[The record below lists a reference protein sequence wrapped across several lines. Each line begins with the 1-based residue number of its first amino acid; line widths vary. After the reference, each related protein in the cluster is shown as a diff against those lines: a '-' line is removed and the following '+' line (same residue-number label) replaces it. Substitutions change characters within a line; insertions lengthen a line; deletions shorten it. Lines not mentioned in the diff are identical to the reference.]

1 MGLGRLTLGTDNV
14 ATPQSLKVTDIAEW
28 TGALFSVEAFPITAL
43 LERSSALSHDDHDP
57 KKHGHHSDYTLF
69 KSEDIW
75 HWVIFTV
82 VFFLLVIFDN
92 VVLHRRKE
100 AISFKRAMV
109 YTVFW
114 ISCAVAFNTYI
125 YFSRGLDDAFQWGT
139 GYLLEWMLSVDNLFV
154 FHLIFNIYGTPS
166 HLKHK
171 PLFWG
176 IVGAII
182 FRMIFFCIEEVL
194 MHSFT
199 WMHILFGIFLIYTGI
214 KTATTDDDDTD
225 PRKNW
230 LFVMISNWV
239 PFVNGYDSKGAF
251 FVKVPLDKKGNPILP
266 DPIGE
271 VEIQSE
277 GDDDD
282 KKEGGTKT
290 IAIFSSDSWYQP
302 KEGEEDDGTKKWEW
316 RATMLFLV
324 VICLEVTDIIFAV
337 DSVSAIVAQI
347 PDLYLAYTACVF
359 AMLGLRALFFVID
372 ELIRLFSLL
381 SYGVAVILIFI
392 GVKLILKEWYHFPPS
407 VVCFILVGTLVTC
420 MVASL
425 VYDRYKQQQAGE
437 QKEQGEPSPRW

>member
-1 MGLGRLTLGTDNV
+1 MGLGRLTLHTDNV
-14 ATPQSLKVTDIAEW
+14 ASTPRPLNVADVAEW

-43 LERSSALSHDDHDP
+43 LGDP
-57 KKHGHHSDYTLF
+57 HGEESGKHGAHGSDYKLF
-69 KSEDIW
+69 QKEDIW

-100 AISFKRAMV
+100 AISFQRAMV
-109 YTVFW
+109 YTAFW
-114 ISCAVAFNTYI
+114 ISCAGAFCVYI
-125 YFSRGLDDAFQWGT
+125 YFTRGTDDAFLWGT

-214 KTATTDDDDTD
+214 KTACTDDDDTD
-225 PRKNW
+225 PRQNW
-230 LFVMISNWV
+230 LFVMISNMI
-239 PFVNGYDSKGAF
+239 PFVHGYDSKGAF
-251 FVKVPLDKKGNPILP
+251 FVKVPLDKKGNAILP

-271 VEIQSE
+271 VEISE
-277 GDDDD
+277 EGSGDKDEEDS
-282 KKEGGTKT
+282 KPQT
-290 IAIFSSDSWYQP
+290 IAIFSADSWYKP
-302 KEGEEDDGTKKWEW
+302 EKDTEDDGTKKWEW

-381 SYGVAVILIFI
+381 SYGVALILIFI
-392 GVKLILKEWYHFPPS
+392 GVKLMIKEWYHFPAWI
-407 VVCFILVGTLVTC
+407 VCCILVGTLTTC
-420 MVASL
+420 MIASL
-425 VYDRYKQQQAGE
+425 IYDKYKQTNEGEE
-437 QKEQGEPSPRW
+437 QKKMTDPSPRW